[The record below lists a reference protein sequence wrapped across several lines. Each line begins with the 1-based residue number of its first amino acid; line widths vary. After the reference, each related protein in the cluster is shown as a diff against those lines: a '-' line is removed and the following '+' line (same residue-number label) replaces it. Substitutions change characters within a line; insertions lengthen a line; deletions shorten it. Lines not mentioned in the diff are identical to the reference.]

1 MVAEEINDSSDEETH
16 ELQPLQTST
25 SSAHLRHKSSISPK
39 RNRSGRR
46 DNDSE
51 EYDEDF
57 ADETFQLRGP
67 DGTSLD
73 LDKDKNEDN
82 ADDVEQTLLGGSSP
96 SAAKVAIDSSD
107 PSALVASVVSDTDDP
122 TQTALTAR
130 GILIGTFFCI
140 LGAGL
145 NQVRSIADVTA
156 TTPCSCPFLA
166 LLPSSSSSNL
176 IHRPFQA
183 TL

>member
-1 MVAEEINDSSDEETH
+1 MVAEEINDSSDEESH
-16 ELQPLQTST
+16 ELRPLQSST
-25 SSAHLRHKSSISPK
+25 GSSSAHLRHKSSNSPK

-46 DNDSE
+46 DDDSGD
-51 EYDEDF
+51 YDEEF

-67 DGTSLD
+67 NGSSLD
-73 LDKDKNEDN
+73 LDRDKIEDN

-145 NQVRSIADVTA
+145 NQVRLCAAFTTA
-156 TTPCSCPFLA
+156 TPF
-166 LLPSSSSSNL
+166 S
-176 IHRPFQA
+176 
-183 TL
+183 